1 MFREQQGLGDSRTD
15 PEDRPRPVL
24 PLPYH
29 RPNTKFSDQVSFLPF
44 INDFNRF
51 NNVPLHG

>member
-1 MFREQQGLGDSRTD
+1 MFREQHGLGGSRTD
-15 PEDRPRPVL
+15 AGDSPRPVL
-24 PLPYH
+24 LLPH
-29 RPNTKFSDQVSFLPF
+29 HGPNTKFSDQVSFLPF